1 MGYHLLYPLF
11 LKYKDVYPFFK
22 VFNLFQYITFR
33 SALAVL
39 TTLIL
44 SFIFGPILIRYL
56 RNKKIGQNIRELGPE
71 SHHVKSGTPTMG
83 GILIIG
89 STIISVLLWGRLDNK
104 YIWIAMASLIGFGAI
119 GFIDDF
125 KKLILKNT
133 VGLKARYKF
142 ILQILLGG
150 AIVAFIYFTD
160 NTPNKLSSEIFV
172 PFVNKAVFNIFI
184 FMIPFGTILLVASS
198 NAVNLTDGLDGLA
211 IGCTLFV
218 IVAFTILAYL
228 SGHIRIANYLKVP
241 FIKQSAELTIFCAS
255 LIGSSLGFLWYNA
268 NPAEI
273 FMGDTGSLALGGA
286 LGTVALMIKKEILL
300 IIVGGIFVAEALSVI
315 IQVGYYKWKK
325 KRVFLMAPLHHHY
338 EQKGYKETKIVI
350 RFWIIGIILAMV
362 AIATLKIR

>member
-11 LKYKDVYPFFK
+11 LKYKSAHSFFK
-22 VFNLFQYITFR
+22 IFNLFQYITFR
-33 SALAVL
+33 AALAVL

-44 SFIFGPILIRYL
+44 SFIFGPMLIRYL

-71 SHHVKSGTPTMG
+71 THHVKSGTPTMG

-89 STIISVLLWGRLDNK
+89 STIVSVLLWGRLDNK
-104 YIWIAMASLIGFGAI
+104 YVWIALASLVGFGAI
-119 GFIDDF
+119 GFIDDY

-142 ILQILLGG
+142 ILQIILGIS
-150 AIVAFIYFTD
+150 IVSLIYFTD
-160 NTPNKLSSEIFV
+160 STPNKLSSEIFI
-172 PFVNKAVFNIFI
+172 PFINKAAFNLLI

-218 IVAFTILAYL
+218 IVAFTILSYLAGQGTIAY
-228 SGHIRIANYLKVP
+228 YLKIP
-241 FIKQSAELTIFCAS
+241 FIKGSAEITIFCAS
-255 LIGSSLGFLWYNA
+255 LIGASLGFLWYNA

-286 LGTVALMIKKEILL
+286 LGTVAIMIKKEILL
-300 IIVGGIFVAEALSVI
+300 IIVGGIFVAEAVSVI
-315 IQVGYYKWKK
+315 LQVGFYKWKK
-325 KRVFLMAPLHHHY
+325 KRIFLMAPLHHHY
-338 EQKGYKETKIVI
+338 EKKGFQETKIVI